1 MMIKQIVRR
10 LTFLLMLIFC
20 SCISHQEK
28 QIYINPESINKSQV
42 LLSEYI
48 DSIQYIPLS
57 FEVPIR
63 NILAIDFYDDLVFIG
78 AGIEGMLIFNKD
90 GSFYKK
96 IGNNGRGP
104 GEYYS
109 INSFAIDYENRLIY
123 ILDAGRAAKVMVYKF
138 NGDFIYEF
146 SNLELHGVFQKI
158 AFLDNKLY
166 LFEIFV
172 AGSSKYN
179 WVEIDLHGKVIS
191 IKKNYI
197 PNINTI
203 ATIFINPI
211 YKFQNGIG
219 YWNQY
224 NDTIFR
230 IEDGKS
236 SARFFFAK
244 GDFRLPTDNT
254 SKLDK
259 YFRVSK
265 ILETDK
271 YAWIMEINS
280 PAADVIILDK
290 IKSFSKSSDG
300 EKIKKALHGIT
311 NDLNGG
317 LNFIPISYF
326 REKGDEYLI
335 GRNDAYLLKN
345 HVASEEFKNFIPKYP
360 EKKKELEQLGNSLN
374 ENDNPVLMLVKLKE

>member
-1 MMIKQIVRR
+1 
-10 LTFLLMLIFC
+10 
-20 SCISHQEK
+20 
-28 QIYINPESINKSQV
+28 
-42 LLSEYI
+42 
-48 DSIQYIPLS
+48 
-57 FEVPIR
+57 
-63 NILAIDFYDDLVFIG
+63 
-78 AGIEGMLIFNKD
+78 MLIFNKD
-90 GSFYKK
+90 GCFNKK
-96 IGNNGRGP
+96 IGSTGKGP

-109 INSFAIDYENRLIY
+109 VNSFAIDYENKLIY
-123 ILDAGRAAKVMVYKF
+123 ILDAGRAAKILAYNF

-179 WVEIDLHGKVIS
+179 WVEIDLQGKVIS

-197 PNINTI
+197 PHINTI

-211 YKFQNGIG
+211 YKYQNGIG

-230 IEDGKS
+230 IENGKS

-254 SKLDK
+254 PKLDK
-259 YFRVSK
+259 YFRVSQ
-265 ILETDK
+265 ILETEK

-280 PAADVIILDK
+280 PAADVLILDK
-290 IKSFSKSSDG
+290 IKSFTRPAD
-300 EKIKKALHGIT
+300 EDKIIKALHGIT
-311 NDLNGG
+311 NDLDGG

-326 REKGDEYLI
+326 REKEDEYLI

-345 HVASEEFKNFIPKYP
+345 HVASEEFKNFIPTYP
-360 EKKKELEQLGNSLN
+360 EKKKELERLANSLN
-374 ENDNPVLMLVKLKE
+374 ENDNPVLMIVKLKE

>member
-1 MMIKQIVRR
+1 MMIKLFLRIQI
-10 LTFLLMLIFC
+10 FLFIIVFSNC
-20 SCISHQEK
+20 SHQEK

-48 DSIQYIPLS
+48 ESIQYIPLS

-63 NILAIDFYDDLVFIG
+63 SIRAIDIYDNLIFIG
-78 AGIEGMLIFNKD
+78 AGLEGMLIFNKD
-90 GSFYKK
+90 GSFNKK
-96 IGNNGRGP
+96 IGGTGKGP

-109 INSFAIDYENRLIY
+109 VNSFAIDYENRLIY
-123 ILDAGRAAKVMVYKF
+123 ILDAGRAAKIMAYNF
-138 NGDFIYEF
+138 NNDLIYEF

-158 AFLDNKLY
+158 ALLDNKLY

-179 WVEIDLHGKVIS
+179 WAEIDLHGKVIS

-211 YKFQNGIG
+211 YNYQNGIG

-230 IEDGKS
+230 IENGKS

-244 GDFRLPTDNT
+244 GNFRLPTDNT
-254 SKLDK
+254 SNLDK
-259 YFRVSK
+259 YFRVSQ

-280 PAADVIILDK
+280 PANDVIILDK
-290 IKSFSKSSDG
+290 IKSFSMYVDH

-311 NDLNGG
+311 NDLDGG

-326 REKGDEYLI
+326 REKEDEYLI
-335 GRNDAYLLKN
+335 GKNDAYLLRN
-345 HVASEEFKNFIPKYP
+345 HVASEEFKNFIPMYP
-360 EKKKELEQLGNSLN
+360 EKKKELERLANSLN